1 MDLNDFCNNF
11 IKLSQNEVILHD
23 IIPDDD
29 IFIYI
34 FDSTCNIYNLKDIF
48 INNQFKQRFFYDTS
62 IKVTT
67 YTTSPLRFSK
77 YYHDVIMYPFLQ
89 WDNINRT
96 DNSFHEFVY
105 LFNDYNKASFIGKL
119 EKIDN
124 KYYICSL

>member
-124 KYYICSL
+124 KYYIVY